1 MYNISIGVR
10 AALIPGL
17 LTKQLNI
24 TTIHTS
30 PLSHNHMHVC
40 CCSTDPPVLSD
51 AGEVKLR
58 ENEEL
63 KLNMADSDSSPA
75 YPIPSQVSWTKDG
88 EEIDS
93 ALPTRVFNYSS
104 IFIGSVE
111 PSDSGVYQLSVTSY
125 FLNGSLFQSD
135 SASLTLNV
143 LCESVYINSIVCA
156 TYIHDSVCV
165 VRCGG
170 LLTFDGSFELNLVV
184 SAFFNASSH

>member
-1 MYNISIGVR
+1 MSSSSFISYKGTYHLCHYV
-10 AALIPGL
+10 
-17 LTKQLNI
+17 
-24 TTIHTS
+24 
-30 PLSHNHMHVC
+30 
-40 CCSTDPPVLSD
+40 TDPPVLLE

-63 KLNMADSDSSPA
+63 RLDMADPDSSPA
-75 YPIPSQVSWTKDG
+75 YPIPSQVLWTKDG

-143 LCESVYINSIVCA
+143 LCESPLWCISLRMKSAC
-156 TYIHDSVCV
+156 TYIV
-165 VRCGG
+165 
-170 LLTFDGSFELNLVV
+170 
-184 SAFFNASSH
+184 

>member
-1 MYNISIGVR
+1 MSS
-10 AALIPGL
+10 L
-17 LTKQLNI
+17 L
-24 TTIHTS
+24 
-30 PLSHNHMHVC
+30 HMHIC
-40 CCSTDPPVLSD
+40 CCSTDPPVLLD
-51 AGEVKLR
+51 RVEVKLR

-63 KLNMADSDSSPA
+63 KMDMANPDSSPA

-88 EEIDS
+88 EEIGS
-93 ALPTRVFNYSS
+93 VLPTRVFNYSS

-135 SASLTLNV
+135 SAYLTLNV

-184 SAFFNASSH
+184 STSSYASNH

>member
-1 MYNISIGVR
+1 M
-10 AALIPGL
+10 L
-17 LTKQLNI
+17 L
-24 TTIHTS
+24 
-30 PLSHNHMHVC
+30 
-40 CCSTDPPVLSD
+40 D

-63 KLNMADSDSSPA
+63 RLDMADPDSSPA

-88 EEIDS
+88 EGIDS
-93 ALPTRVFNYSS
+93 VLPTRVFNYSS

-143 LCESVYINSIVCA
+143 LCECITLGMKLIIMLTSALNQTVGAGFGGAGSEVVAVLEGERVTLVCG
-156 TYIHDSVCV
+156 TNLSGNPIPNVTWTDHSDRSDSLVC
-165 VRCGG
+165 
-170 LLTFDGSFELNLVV
+170 N
-184 SAFFNASSH
+184 FNGKS